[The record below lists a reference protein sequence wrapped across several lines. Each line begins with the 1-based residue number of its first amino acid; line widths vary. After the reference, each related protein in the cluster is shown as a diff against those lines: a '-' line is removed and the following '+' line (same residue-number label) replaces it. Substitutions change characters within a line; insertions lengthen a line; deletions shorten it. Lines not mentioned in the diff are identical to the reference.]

1 MYNNLILY
9 KGNKDISVRSF
20 QEDVIKKHGS
30 IDIYDFI
37 SELSDIYGCTSFDRY
52 EVIEKTKNTGIYYD
66 KILDRLY
73 ASIDVY
79 EDELER
85 MDGIW

>member
-1 MYNNLILY
+1 MILY
-9 KGNKDISVRSF
+9 KGNKDISVKSF
-20 QEDVIKKHGS
+20 QADLIKQHES

-37 SELSDIYGCTSFDRY
+37 NELTDIYGCTSFERY
-52 EVIEKTKNTGIYYD
+52 DVVEKTKNTGVYYD

-85 MDGIW
+85 MDDIW